1 MSARA
6 RQRAADADRQ
16 AVAARLRRA
25 HDEGRLGFAEYD
37 ERLARAYAA
46 VSYADLDVLVADLPA
61 DPPRPAAPAPAV
73 PAGRR
78 ALPGVLVVLWTV
90 WAGVFGINLVV
101 WVLVSLGNGRPD
113 TFWPMWLLVP
123 ATVLLLVTGA
133 VRAVRRR

>member
-1 MSARA
+1 MRVSDAE
-6 RQRAADADRQ
+6 RQIAAE
-16 AVAARLRRA
+16 RLRVA
-25 HDEGRLGFAEYD
+25 MSEGRLDLTEYD
-37 ERLARAYAA
+37 SRLGRAYAA
-46 VSYADLDVLVADLPA
+46 VTYADLDVLVADLPA

-123 ATVLLLVTGA
+123 ATVLLVVTGA
-133 VRAVRRR
+133 VRRR